1 MKNRGKIFDT
11 LLEMHGIGVMAAGAG
26 TAATPVDLGLGAP
39 KRGGIPEPVGYTEGK
54 LILDITAC
62 STQTTLNS
70 FEIRLQASHD
80 ATFTTFVTLFSIPL
94 GTVATHHSGSVFIS
108 QPLSNLAAGFPA
120 PAQVPVRI
128 AQPFCNDL
136 GGVVYRWLRL
146 YTAIGAT
153 VTTGINYY
161 AYLSI

>member
-1 MKNRGKIFDT
+1 
-11 LLEMHGIGVMAAGAG
+11 MAAGAG

-128 AQPFCNDL
+128 AQPFCKADIADFGRSEWHDDRSSRSETL
-136 GGVVYRWLRL
+136 EQSRL
-146 YTAIGAT
+146 DGLAMGMSPESRQ
-153 VTTGINYY
+153 
-161 AYLSI
+161 LWC